1 MAAVKKS
8 VSVKDVARLAGV
20 SEQTVSRTV
29 HDSPSVRPETKE
41 RVRAA
46 MRELGYRPNFAGR
59 SLRRGKFKTVG
70 VAMFNITGTGNL
82 DRMEGFAAAADKHG
96 YAITLTKVDGHPYT
110 PRERIVAHERTASG
124 RYGRDHEPH
133 AGRLWH
139 F

>member
-110 PRERIVAHERTASG
+110 SRAHRRA
-124 RYGRDHEPH
+124 
-133 AGRLWH
+133 
-139 F
+139 